1 MRGRRPL
8 AADFVWIERHIR
20 VARGMEILRT
30 GVRNYG
36 DVFFSRGSGC
46 EVIGFCVE
54 LGKQIVKI
62 ATRESPFEGLCGFFV
77 AFLEPDQIAFENRNG
92 REVIGVEKLALDN

>member
-1 MRGRRPL
+1 
-8 AADFVWIERHIR
+8 
-20 VARGMEILRT
+20 
-30 GVRNYG
+30 
-36 DVFFSRGSGC
+36 
-46 EVIGFCVE
+46 VIGFCVE

-62 ATRESPFEGLCGFFV
+62 ATSEGPLEGLCGFFV